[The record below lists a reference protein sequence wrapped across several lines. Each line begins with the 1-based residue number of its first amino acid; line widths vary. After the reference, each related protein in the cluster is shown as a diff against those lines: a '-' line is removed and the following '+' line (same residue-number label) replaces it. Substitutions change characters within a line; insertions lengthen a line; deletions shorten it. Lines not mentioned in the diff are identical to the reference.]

1 MIVTRLN
8 FPQMYSQ
15 VAEAL
20 HNSLFVAVDLEFT
33 GLHLDPTLQ
42 NTHLD
47 TSLHRYLKMRES
59 ISAFCPL
66 QAGLCTFQLREGYV
80 EAKPFSFVLYPVPVA
95 DLDRVYSFQSS
106 SLAFLSSHE
115 FDFNATF
122 REGLGFLNRAEH
134 TSVMRKAKEKEAQ
147 AYLQHGVTHEMRAY
161 FAMCKAALSKW
172 NGEEPLLVDARFMK
186 RAVIDYTTREL
197 ERSGQV
203 LCEVLRDKDGFQ
215 ENLKVVKGKRPQPQQ
230 VLRGFAE
237 LVEHMKGKP
246 LLGHNML
253 MDALHFYDKFIN
265 PLPPTL
271 SYFARAFHEEFPVV
285 LDTKYMLQASSVLRS
300 FV

>member
-8 FPQMYSQ
+8 FPQVFSQ

-20 HNSLFVAVDLEFT
+20 HSSLFVAADLEFT

-59 ISAFCPL
+59 VSAFCPL
-66 QAGLCTFQLREGYV
+66 QAGLCTFQLRENYV
-80 EAKPFSFVLYPVPVA
+80 EAKPFSFVLYPVPVG
-95 DLDRVYSFQSS
+95 DLDRVFSFQAS
-106 SLAFLSSHE
+106 SLGFLSTHE

-122 REGLGFLNRAEH
+122 REGLGFLNRTEH
-134 TSVMRKAKEKEAQ
+134 ASVLRKTKEKETQ

-161 FAMCKAALSKW
+161 LAMCQAALSKW
-172 NGEEPLLVDARFMK
+172 TGEEPLLIDARFMK
-186 RAVIDYTTREL
+186 RAVIDYSVREM
-197 ERSGQV
+197 ERGGQV
-203 LCEVLRDKDGFQ
+203 LCELLRDKDGFP
-215 ENLKVVKGKRPQPQQ
+215 ESVKVAKGQRPQPQQ
-230 VLRGFAE
+230 ALRGFAE
-237 LVEHMKGKP
+237 LVEHMRGKP

-253 MDALHFYDKFIN
+253 MDSLHFYDKFVN

-285 LDTKYMLQASSVLRS
+285 FDTKYMLQASSVLRT